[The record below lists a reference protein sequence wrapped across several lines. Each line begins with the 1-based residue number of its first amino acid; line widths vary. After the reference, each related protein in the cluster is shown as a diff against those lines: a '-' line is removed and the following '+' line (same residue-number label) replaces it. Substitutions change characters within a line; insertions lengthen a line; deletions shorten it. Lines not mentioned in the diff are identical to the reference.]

1 MTDIIQ
7 CILSATSIV
16 VAYLIPKRIMWQQKY
31 ENLLSEY
38 RGYDYAAAVQGIVE
52 FFTIDCKNDSNKI
65 KDMYEKRFIKEIY
78 GNDFLKK
85 GKSNEEILKELK
97 EQVSLTGKQTLSENN
112 KTLHFQR
119 RILAQFFCDLD
130 ICARS
135 IFIGKK
141 RVSKDFTCRESDI
154 VKILILI
161 GKAIEG
167 SPILMKSIS
176 CSEIINSP
184 IYYKGAN
191 RYLSHMYTILRKT
204 KKYMD
209 V

>member
-1 MTDIIQ
+1 MECGKMTDIIQ

-135 IFIGKK
+135 IFIGK
-141 RVSKDFTCRESDI
+141 
-154 VKILILI
+154 
-161 GKAIEG
+161 
-167 SPILMKSIS
+167 
-176 CSEIINSP
+176 
-184 IYYKGAN
+184 
-191 RYLSHMYTILRKT
+191 
-204 KKYMD
+204 
-209 V
+209 

>member
-1 MTDIIQ
+1 MR
-7 CILSATSIV
+7 L
-16 VAYLIPKRIMWQQKY
+16 
-31 ENLLSEY
+31 
-38 RGYDYAAAVQGIVE
+38 AVQGIVE

-141 RVSKDFTCRESDI
+141 TCVKGFYLSRIGYSKNPYSHRKSNRRKPNTDEVYIMQRNYQLAN
-154 VKILILI
+154 ILQR
-161 GKAIEG
+161 
-167 SPILMKSIS
+167 SKSIS
-176 CSEIINSP
+176 
-184 IYYKGAN
+184 
-191 RYLSHMYTILRKT
+191 
-204 KKYMD
+204 
-209 V
+209 